1 MEMYMEIEP
10 KLLAK
15 IEELV
20 WYDYEKEGNK
30 VKTTAVY
37 GMLEDLVAMYEN
49 LKEEYENYKEFV
61 NDNYKKVSV
70 AEQVE

>member
-1 MEMYMEIEP
+1 MEKYMEIEP

-30 VKTTAVY
+30 VKTTAVC

-49 LKEEYENYKEFV
+49 LKEEYENYKDFV
-61 NDNYKKVSV
+61 KDNYKRISV

>member
-1 MEMYMEIEP
+1 MYMEIEP
-10 KLLAK
+10 KLLKK

-37 GMLEDLVAMYEN
+37 GMLEDLVDICEH
-49 LKEEYENYKEFV
+49 LKEEYENYKDFV
-61 NDNYKKVSV
+61 NDNYRKISI

>member
-1 MEMYMEIEP
+1 MYMEIEP
-10 KLLAK
+10 KLLEK

-37 GMLEDLVAMYEN
+37 GMLEDLVAICEN
-49 LKEEYENYKEFV
+49 LKEEYENYKDFV
-61 NDNYKKVSV
+61 KDNYRKISV